1 MAKFDAEKLGK
12 RLDAINSEQFDKI
25 DKMLEEVLGDTR
37 KNKPVPKR
45 AELSP
50 ISTTRLAS

>member
-25 DKMLEEVLGDTR
+25 DKMLKEVLGDIR

-45 AELSP
+45 AKQSP

>member
-1 MAKFDAEKLGK
+1 MAKFDAEKLDK

>member
-12 RLDAINSEQFDKI
+12 RLDEINSEQFDKI

-45 AELSP
+45 AEQSP
-50 ISTTRLAS
+50 TSTTRLAS

>member
-37 KNKPVPKR
+37 KNKLVPKR
-45 AELSP
+45 AEQSP